1 MPATSHSQTKT
12 YKQDKTEIYKQD
24 KTKTYKQDKHK
35 DIDERQTKI
44 KTITR
49 DRMKSTLILGSR

>member
-44 KTITR
+44 KTNTR
-49 DRMKSTLILGSR
+49 DRML